1 MRAIHDLAPGQ
12 DDDRI
17 LLVMLPAAKA
27 RPEDLLAQG
36 FVAAIRDRGL
46 PLDVAVVDADADY
59 YLEGRVG
66 ERLAVDAVT
75 PLRTKGGYR
84 RIWLMGMSL
93 GGMGCIAY
101 ARKHAAEVE
110 GVILL
115 APFLG
120 ARGLIA
126 QILRAGGLA
135 RWQPGALAPDDEEL
149 GLLLWLKHYRAD
161 NPQLPAIHLG
171 FGRDDRYAP
180 ASAMLAQQLPAERVV
195 SVPGKHDWQTWVRL
209 WRALLAKNLFLV
221 EA

>member
-1 MRAIHDLAPGQ
+1 MRAIHDAAPGR
-12 DDDRI
+12 DAGRV
-17 LLVMLPAAKA
+17 LLIMLPAAKA
-27 RPEDLLAQG
+27 RPEDLLEQG
-36 FVAAIRDRGL
+36 FIAAVRDRGL
-46 PLDVAVVDADADY
+46 PLDVAVADAREDY

-66 ERLAVDAVT
+66 ERLAADVVG
-75 PLRTKGGYR
+75 PLRAKGGYR

-93 GGMGCIAY
+93 GGLGCIAY

-120 ARGLIA
+120 SRGLIA
-126 QILRAGGLA
+126 QIMRAGGLA
-135 RWQPGALAPDDEEL
+135 RWQPAATGPDDEEL

-171 FGRDDRYAP
+171 CGRDDRYAP
-180 ASAMLAQQLPAERVV
+180 ASAMLARQLPAERVV
-195 SVPGKHDWQTWVRL
+195 NVPGRHDWQTWIRL
-209 WRALLAKNLFLV
+209 WKALLAKNLFFV

>member
-1 MRAIHDLAPGQ
+1 MRAIHDVAPGP
-12 DDDRI
+12 DADI
-17 LLVMLPAAKA
+17 LLVMLPAARA
-27 RPEDLLAQG
+27 RPEDLLEQG

-46 PLDVAVVDADADY
+46 PLDVAVVDARADY
-59 YLEGRVG
+59 YLKGRVG
-66 ERLAVDAVT
+66 DRLAVDVVT
-75 PLRTKGGYR
+75 PLRAKGYR

-93 GGMGCIAY
+93 GGLGCIAY
-101 ARKHAAEVE
+101 AHRHAAEVE

-120 ARGLIA
+120 VRGLIA

-135 RWQPGALAPDDEEL
+135 RWQPAAPEPDDEEL
-149 GLLLWLKHYRAD
+149 RLLLWLKHYRAD

-195 SVPGKHDWQTWVRL
+195 SVPGKHDWQTWIRL

>member
-1 MRAIHDLAPGQ
+1 MRAIHDVAPGQ
-12 DDDRI
+12 DAERI

-27 RPEDLLAQG
+27 RPEDLLEQG
-36 FVAAIRDRGL
+36 FVAAIRERGL
-46 PLDVAVVDADADY
+46 PLDVAVVDAHADY
-59 YLEGRVG
+59 YLERRVG
-66 ERLAVDAVT
+66 ERLAVDVVT
-75 PLRTKGGYR
+75 PLRTNGGYR

-101 ARKHAAEVE
+101 AHKHAAEVE
-110 GVILL
+110 GMILL

-126 QILRAGGLA
+126 QILHAGGLA
-135 RWQPGALAPDDEEL
+135 RWQPGALEPDDEEL

-161 NPQLPAIHLG
+161 DPQLPAIHLG
-171 FGRDDRYAP
+171 CGSHDRYAP
-180 ASAMLAQQLPAERVV
+180 ASALLAQQLPAERVV
-195 SVPGKHDWQTWVRL
+195 SVPGKHDWQTWIRL

>member
-1 MRAIHDLAPGQ
+1 MRAIHDLAPGR
-12 DDDRI
+12 DAERI
-17 LLVMLPAAKA
+17 LLVMLPAARA
-27 RPEDLLAQG
+27 RPEDLLQQG
-36 FVAAIRDRGL
+36 FVAAVRDRGL
-46 PLDVAVVDADADY
+46 PLDVAVMDAQPDY

-66 ERLAVDAVT
+66 ERLAVDVFR
-75 PLRTKGGYR
+75 PLRARGYR

-101 ARKHAAEVE
+101 AHRHAAEVE

-135 RWQPGALAPDDEEL
+135 RWQPAAPAPDDEEL
-149 GLLLWLKHYRAD
+149 ALLLWLKHYRVD

-171 FGRDDRYAP
+171 CGRDDRYAP
-180 ASAMLAQQLPAERVV
+180 ASAMLAQQLPAERVL
-195 SVPGKHDWQTWVRL
+195 SVPGKHDWQTWIRL